1 MKDTIFKAIAIIVCV
16 FLVSNAFS
24 SGIAKFADAEREI
37 AAYKAEIESYR
48 NGGGSSIEGGIE
60 SLFDE
65 EETDTS
71 TDGGATDG
79 GATDGG
85 VADGGAADGGAAD
98 GGATDGGA
106 AQPQAKL
113 SKSEFIKL
121 LNDETAKAAK
131 GSYKVTRTGVFTKA
145 VDVGKATSSLNS
157 IIKGVD
163 KNADLNSVVGGFLGI
178 KKDPI
183 KGTVTNGK
191 GEGFDGKY
199 MLKGMSLTETDVI
212 DFQANASGTQYAI
225 VLANCP
231 TPNESSPI
239 AHATNDY
246 ITFAEVNKGISDSV
260 GSAVVVEE
268 GKSSANY
275 TKIAFVVTVANGKI
289 TKIKYSYTLS
299 AKLSIKLAVITANGT
314 GEADIKGEYT
324 DIKY

>member
-16 FLVSNAFS
+16 FLVTNAFS
-24 SGIAKFADAEREI
+24 SGISKFAEAEKEI
-37 AAYKAEIESYR
+37 AAIKAEMESLS
-48 NGGGSSIEGGIE
+48 GGGIGIEGGMD

-65 EETDTS
+65 EEPGASTDGGATDGGAA
-71 TDGGATDG
+71 DGGATDG

-85 VADGGAADGGAAD
+85 ATD

-113 SKSEFIKL
+113 SKSDFIKL
-121 LNDETAKAAK
+121 LNEESAKAAK
-131 GSYKVTRTGVFTKA
+131 GSYKLTRSGEFTKA
-145 VDVGKATSSLNS
+145 IDVGTATSALNS

-163 KNADLNSVVGGFLGI
+163 KNADLNSVVGGFIGV

-199 MLKGMSLTETDVI
+199 MLKAMTLTDADVVA
-212 DFQANASGTQYAI
+212 FQANESGTQYAI
-225 VLANCP
+225 QIANCK
-231 TPNESSPI
+231 TPNENSAI
-239 AHATNDY
+239 AHAMNDY

-260 GSAVVVEE
+260 GNAVVVEE
-268 GKSSANY
+268 ANSSANY
-275 TKIAFVVTVANGKI
+275 TQIAMVVTVSNGKI

-299 AKLSIKLAVITANGT
+299 AKLAIRLAVITANGT
-314 GEADIKGEYT
+314 GEADIKGEFT

>member
-16 FLVSNAFS
+16 FLVTNAFS
-24 SGIAKFADAEREI
+24 SGISKFAEAEKEI
-37 AAYKAEIESYR
+37 AAIKAEMESLS
-48 NGGGSSIEGGIE
+48 GGGIGIEGGMD

-65 EETDTS
+65 EEPGAS

-85 VADGGAADGGAAD
+85 ATDGGATDGDATD

-113 SKSEFIKL
+113 SKSDFIKL
-121 LNDETAKAAK
+121 LNEESAKAAK
-131 GSYKVTRTGVFTKA
+131 GSYKLTRSGEFTKA
-145 VDVGKATSSLNS
+145 IDVGKATSALNS

-163 KNADLNSVVGGFLGI
+163 KNADLNSVVGGFIGV

-199 MLKGMSLTETDVI
+199 MLKAMTLTDADVVA
-212 DFQANASGTQYAI
+212 FQANESGTQYAI
-225 VLANCP
+225 QIANCK
-231 TPNESSPI
+231 TPNENSAI
-239 AHATNDY
+239 AHAMNDY

-260 GSAVVVEE
+260 GNAVVVEE
-268 GKSSANY
+268 GNSTANY
-275 TKIAFVVTVANGKI
+275 TQIAMVVTVSNGKI

-299 AKLSIKLAVITANGT
+299 AKLAIRLAVITANGT
-314 GEADIKGEYT
+314 GEADIKGEFT

>member
-16 FLVSNAFS
+16 FLVTNAFS
-24 SGIAKFADAEREI
+24 SGISKFAEAEKEI
-37 AAYKAEIESYR
+37 AAIKAEMESLS
-48 NGGGSSIEGGIE
+48 GGGIGIEGGMD

-65 EETDTS
+65 EEPGAS

-85 VADGGAADGGAAD
+85 ATDGGATDGGATD

-113 SKSEFIKL
+113 SKSDFIKL
-121 LNDETAKAAK
+121 LNEESAKAAK
-131 GSYKVTRTGVFTKA
+131 GSYKLTRSGEFTKA
-145 VDVGKATSSLNS
+145 IDVGKATSALNS

-163 KNADLNSVVGGFLGI
+163 KNADLNSVVGGFIGV

-199 MLKGMSLTETDVI
+199 MLKAMTLTDADVVA
-212 DFQANASGTQYAI
+212 FQANESGTQYAI
-225 VLANCP
+225 QIANCK
-231 TPNESSPI
+231 TPNENSAI
-239 AHATNDY
+239 AHAMNDY

-260 GSAVVVEE
+260 GNAVVVEE
-268 GKSSANY
+268 ANSTANY
-275 TKIAFVVTVANGKI
+275 TQIAMVVTVSNGKI

-299 AKLSIKLAVITANGT
+299 AKLAIRLAVITANGT
-314 GEADIKGEYT
+314 GEADIKGEFT

>member
-16 FLVSNAFS
+16 FLVTNAFS
-24 SGIAKFADAEREI
+24 SGISKFAEAEKEI
-37 AAYKAEIESYR
+37 AAIKAEMESLS
-48 NGGGSSIEGGIE
+48 GGGIGIEGGMD

-65 EETDTS
+65 EEPGAS

-85 VADGGAADGGAAD
+85 ATDGGATDGDATD

-113 SKSEFIKL
+113 SKSDFIKL
-121 LNDETAKAAK
+121 LNEESAKAAK
-131 GSYKVTRTGVFTKA
+131 GSYKLTRSGEFTKA
-145 VDVGKATSSLNS
+145 IDVGKATSALNS

-163 KNADLNSVVGGFLGI
+163 KNADLNSVVGGFIGV

-199 MLKGMSLTETDVI
+199 MLKAMTLTDADVVA
-212 DFQANASGTQYAI
+212 FQANESGTQYAI
-225 VLANCP
+225 QIANCK
-231 TPNESSPI
+231 TPNENSAI
-239 AHATNDY
+239 AHAMNDY

-260 GSAVVVEE
+260 GNAVVVEE
-268 GKSSANY
+268 ANSTANY
-275 TKIAFVVTVANGKI
+275 TQIAMVVTVSNGKI

-299 AKLSIKLAVITANGT
+299 AKLAIRLAVITANGT
-314 GEADIKGEYT
+314 GEADIKGEFT

>member
-16 FLVSNAFS
+16 FLVTNAFS
-24 SGIAKFADAEREI
+24 SGISKFAEAEKEI
-37 AAYKAEIESYR
+37 AAIKAEMESLS
-48 NGGGSSIEGGIE
+48 GGGIGIEGGMD

-65 EETDTS
+65 EEPGASTDGGS
-71 TDGGATDG
+71 ADGGATDG
-79 GATDGG
+79 GAT
-85 VADGGAADGGAAD
+85 D

-113 SKSEFIKL
+113 SKSDFIKL
-121 LNDETAKAAK
+121 LNEESAKAAK
-131 GSYKVTRTGVFTKA
+131 GSYKLTRSGEFTKA
-145 VDVGKATSSLNS
+145 IDVGKATSALNS

-163 KNADLNSVVGGFLGI
+163 KNADLNSVVGGFIGV

-199 MLKGMSLTETDVI
+199 MLKAMTLTDADVVA
-212 DFQANASGTQYAI
+212 FQANESGTQYAI
-225 VLANCP
+225 QIANCK
-231 TPNESSPI
+231 TPNENSAI
-239 AHATNDY
+239 AHAMNDY

-260 GSAVVVEE
+260 GNAVVVEE
-268 GKSSANY
+268 ANSTANY
-275 TKIAFVVTVANGKI
+275 TQIAMVVTVSNGKI

-299 AKLSIKLAVITANGT
+299 AKLAIRLAVITANGT
-314 GEADIKGEYT
+314 GEADIKGEFT

>member
-16 FLVSNAFS
+16 FLVTNAFS
-24 SGIAKFADAEREI
+24 SGISKFAEAEKEI
-37 AAYKAEIESYR
+37 AAIKAEMESLS
-48 NGGGSSIEGGIE
+48 GGGIGIEGGMD

-65 EETDTS
+65 EEPGASTDGGS
-71 TDGGATDG
+71 ADGGATDGGATDG
-79 GATDGG
+79 GATDGD
-85 VADGGAADGGAAD
+85 ATD

-113 SKSEFIKL
+113 SKSDFIKL
-121 LNDETAKAAK
+121 LNEESAKAAK
-131 GSYKVTRTGVFTKA
+131 GSYKLTRSGEFTKA
-145 VDVGKATSSLNS
+145 IDVGKATSALNS

-163 KNADLNSVVGGFLGI
+163 KNADLNSVVGGFIGV

-199 MLKGMSLTETDVI
+199 MLKAMTLTDADVVA
-212 DFQANASGTQYAI
+212 FQANESGTQYAI
-225 VLANCP
+225 QIANCK
-231 TPNESSPI
+231 TPNENSAI
-239 AHATNDY
+239 AHAMNDY

-260 GSAVVVEE
+260 GNAVVVEE
-268 GKSSANY
+268 ANSTANY
-275 TKIAFVVTVANGKI
+275 TQIAMVVTVSNGKI

-299 AKLSIKLAVITANGT
+299 AKLAIRLAVITANGT
-314 GEADIKGEYT
+314 GEADIKGEFT

>member
-16 FLVSNAFS
+16 FLVTNAFS
-24 SGIAKFADAEREI
+24 SGISKFAEAEKEI
-37 AAYKAEIESYR
+37 AAIKAEMESLS
-48 NGGGSSIEGGIE
+48 GGGIGIEGGMD

-65 EETDTS
+65 EEPGASTDGGS
-71 TDGGATDG
+71 ADGGATDGGATDG

-85 VADGGAADGGAAD
+85 ATD

-113 SKSEFIKL
+113 SKSDFIKL
-121 LNDETAKAAK
+121 LNEESAKAAK
-131 GSYKVTRTGVFTKA
+131 GSYKLTRSGEFTKA
-145 VDVGKATSSLNS
+145 IDVGKATSALNS

-163 KNADLNSVVGGFLGI
+163 KNADLNSVVGGFIGV

-199 MLKGMSLTETDVI
+199 MLKAMTLTDADVVA
-212 DFQANASGTQYAI
+212 FQANESGTQYAI
-225 VLANCP
+225 QIANCK
-231 TPNESSPI
+231 TPNENSAI
-239 AHATNDY
+239 AHAMNDY

-260 GSAVVVEE
+260 GNAVVVEE
-268 GKSSANY
+268 ANSTANY
-275 TKIAFVVTVANGKI
+275 TQIAMVVTVSNGKI

-299 AKLSIKLAVITANGT
+299 AKLAIRLAVITANGT
-314 GEADIKGEYT
+314 GEADIKGEFT